1 MSNLR
6 KGIHMPAAKSTR
18 KTQTGEHSAH
28 KTSDRETSNSFLEAS
43 KQRALEQVQA
53 ELEAA
58 GEAQARHTKYP
69 KDAFL
74 GKSRTKPVAVRFDEF
89 TLERLRTLAAR
100 RNTGYQTLLK
110 EFVVERLYEEEKRE
124 GIID

>member
-1 MSNLR
+1 
-6 KGIHMPAAKSTR
+6 MPASKDKDARNTEGR
-18 KTQTGEHSAH
+18 KTPTSE
-28 KTSDRETSNSFLEAS
+28 TSDPFLNDSAKKAL
-43 KQRALEQVQA
+43 KQVKA
-53 ELEAA
+53 EIEAA
-58 GEAQARHTKYP
+58 GEAQARRNKFP

-74 GKSRTKPVAVRFDEF
+74 AKGRTKPVAVRFDEF